1 MIHWFVIR
9 KQQRCHIAASAP
21 PQSMVHCSQAVEV
34 MNAAL
39 LNLLAADLRGQ
50 KGVRAKRRCGEP
62 FDPWCHPRLA
72 GLGISWKAQMAT
84 VNWTESRD
92 AQ

>member
-1 MIHWFVIR
+1 
-9 KQQRCHIAASAP
+9 
-21 PQSMVHCSQAVEV
+21 

-92 AQ
+92 AQWWRPLPHGIVGRKEKRVG